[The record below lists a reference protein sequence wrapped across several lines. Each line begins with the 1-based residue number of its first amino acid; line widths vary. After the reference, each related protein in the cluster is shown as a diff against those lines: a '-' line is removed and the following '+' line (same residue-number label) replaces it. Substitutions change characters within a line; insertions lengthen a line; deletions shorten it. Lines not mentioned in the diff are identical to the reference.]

1 MYINNLRIQQI
12 PYEFD
17 VLTRNGD
24 FRRLSPE
31 FHLKLF
37 LFFEIS
43 FSAHALSAK
52 SSMVIET
59 DKGQHSLKKVKRPPW
74 GVLCF
79 GTAKNLGKSHMAFFE
94 LASATTS
101 A

>member
-59 DKGQHSLKKVKRPPW
+59 DKGQHSLKKSQATPPGGFW
-74 GVLCF
+74 CF
-79 GTAKNLGKSHMAFFE
+79 GTAKKPRKITHGIF
-94 LASATTS
+94 
-101 A
+101 